1 MAAVI
6 RFPAKP
12 RSLAAQVFL
21 LPSAQTAAEE
31 TAGCVANPTHPLVT
45 LTWAV
50 AAVVI
55 AIGLGPW
62 VSRAMGIVLPTYA
75 LVRIGRSDGG
85 L

>member
-12 RSLAAQVFL
+12 RARAAQVFL
-21 LPSAQTAAEE
+21 LPTAQTAAEE
-31 TAGCVANPTHPLVT
+31 TAGCVAIPTHPLVT

-50 AAVVI
+50 AAVLV

-62 VSRAMGIVLPTYA
+62 ISRAMGIFLPTYA
-75 LVRIGRSDGG
+75 LVRIGRSDIGQ
-85 L
+85 